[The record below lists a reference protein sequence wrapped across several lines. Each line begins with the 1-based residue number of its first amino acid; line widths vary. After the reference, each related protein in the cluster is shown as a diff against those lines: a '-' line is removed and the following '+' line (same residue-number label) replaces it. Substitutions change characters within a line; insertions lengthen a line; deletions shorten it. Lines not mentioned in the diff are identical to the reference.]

1 MEYQN
6 HSMNSASGA
15 VRAMETYFI
24 ASKTI
29 QRLGEAQLSVHSQY
43 LQAPDIIGAHGR
55 HHREYLTTLKATI
68 RGQMGAI
75 IRHLAD
81 SPPRCRKVTIYKWMI
96 PDTTQSDMR
105 SLIDELIERRG
116 S

>member
-1 MEYQN
+1 
-6 HSMNSASGA
+6 
-15 VRAMETYFI
+15 METYFI

-29 QRLGEAQLSVHSQY
+29 QRFGEAQLSVHPRY

-75 IRHLAD
+75 IRHLPD